1 MMIRCMMPYR
11 SEDRFKWAMT
21 VRGASHAK
29 ARARMGRIS
38 VSTARLSM
46 GWNQSAARF
55 GLTLRSPVPGVGMSE
70 WSLPIKQT
78 VDPSLM
84 SSAGQLLP
92 GSSLDSLPNGETQ
105 CTLVLRNAPVTGE
118 KISVWT
124 ADDVVLFSGS
134 IARSTYDASADT
146 WTVVA
151 SDPLSAKSLDDEISV
166 DTAREITEV
175 LPFEIVDMTLP
186 SEYQTIPGLERIT
199 MRYWVQMLEILKDA
213 RLFYDPFEGV
223 YVLSNLPR
231 VWKIQRLLSFSE
243 EIDAM
248 QYFNVVVV
256 EQDDTWEEPATREK
270 RTKEYKGFTLKTDAE
285 GEKVHSMYLSKGN
298 EVVVDESFEYDE
310 RHQLVRSQSKKD
322 AKTTTKQYTIYN
334 GEVPYITRELMLTID
349 SEGEAA
355 FDERVDKRTEVVTS
369 DEGDIVVRVV
379 ESREYWEAETRWVV
393 D

>member
-11 SEDRFKWAMT
+11 SEDRFKWAMA
-21 VRGASHAK
+21 VRGASYAK
-29 ARARMGRIS
+29 VRARMRKVS
-38 VSTARLSM
+38 VSTIRLSM
-46 GWNQSAARF
+46 GWNQNAARF
-55 GLTLRSPVPGVGMSE
+55 GLSLRSPVSGIGTCE
-70 WSLPIKQT
+70 WSLSIKQT
-78 VDPSLM
+78 VAPSLM

-118 KISVWT
+118 EISVWT
-124 ADDVVLFSGS
+124 ADGVVLFSGS

-175 LPFEIVDMTLP
+175 LPFEIIDMTLP

-213 RLFYDPFEGV
+213 RLFYDSFEGV

-298 EVVVDESFEYDE
+298 EVVVDESLEYDE

>member
-1 MMIRCMMPYR
+1 
-11 SEDRFKWAMT
+11 
-21 VRGASHAK
+21 
-29 ARARMGRIS
+29 
-38 VSTARLSM
+38 
-46 GWNQSAARF
+46 
-55 GLTLRSPVPGVGMSE
+55 
-70 WSLPIKQT
+70 
-78 VDPSLM
+78 
-84 SSAGQLLP
+84 
-92 GSSLDSLPNGETQ
+92 
-105 CTLVLRNAPVTGE
+105 LRNAPVTGE
-118 KISVWT
+118 EISVWT
-124 ADDVVLFSGS
+124 ADGVVLFSGS

-175 LPFEIVDMTLP
+175 LPFEIIDMTLP

-213 RLFYDPFEGV
+213 RLFYDSFEGV

-285 GEKVHSMYLSKGN
+285 GEKVHSMYLSKGS
-298 EVVVDESFEYDE
+298 EVVVDESLEYDE

-334 GEVPYITRELMLTID
+334 GEVPYITREMTLTVD
-349 SEGEAA
+349 SEGKTA
-355 FDERVDKRTEVVTS
+355 FDERIDKRTEVVTS

>member
-1 MMIRCMMPYR
+1 M
-11 SEDRFKWAMT
+11 
-21 VRGASHAK
+21 
-29 ARARMGRIS
+29 
-38 VSTARLSM
+38 
-46 GWNQSAARF
+46 
-55 GLTLRSPVPGVGMSE
+55 
-70 WSLPIKQT
+70 
-78 VDPSLM
+78 
-84 SSAGQLLP
+84 
-92 GSSLDSLPNGETQ
+92 
-105 CTLVLRNAPVTGE
+105 
-118 KISVWT
+118 
-124 ADDVVLFSGS
+124 
-134 IARSTYDASADT
+134 
-146 WTVVA
+146 A

-213 RLFYDPFEGV
+213 RLFYDSFEGV

-298 EVVVDESFEYDE
+298 EVVVDESLEYDE

-322 AKTTTKQYTIYN
+322 TKTTTKQYTIYN

-379 ESREYWEAETRWVV
+379 ESREYWETETRWVV